1 MNTSPPA
8 KSRPMKNQPAITSA
22 EFDVMEILWREAPL
36 AAADIAARLAD
47 RKKWSDRT
55 VKTLLARLVE
65 KNAVG
70 ADADGRRYLY
80 RPLVSREAHA
90 HQETRSLVDR
100 VFGGR
105 AAPLV
110 ANLAISGALKDE
122 DIAEIEA
129 LIEELKRDA
138 H

>member
-1 MNTSPPA
+1 MTAKSPP
-8 KSRPMKNQPAITSA
+8 PITSA

-80 RPLVSREAHA
+80 RPLVTREAHA
-90 HQETRSLVDR
+90 SNEARSLVDR

-110 ANLAISGALKDE
+110 AHLATSGDLNADDLAD
-122 DIAEIEA
+122 IEA

-138 H
+138 R